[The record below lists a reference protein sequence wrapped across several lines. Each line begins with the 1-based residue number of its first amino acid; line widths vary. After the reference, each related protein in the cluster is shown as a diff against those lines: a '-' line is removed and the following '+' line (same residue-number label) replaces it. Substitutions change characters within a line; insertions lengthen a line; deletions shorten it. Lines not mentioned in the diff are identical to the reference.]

1 MLKLIANRD
10 LSLKRFYIIS
20 LILLIIPVILLADVR
35 YLSEEEYKDLSKKER
50 LKYWE
55 DLENELMM
63 WQQREADAKTQIPKN
78 EARITELKQKIKNA
92 QNAYDDLYN
101 SINEALGGITHS
113 QIVEFENQLNE
124 IKSKLNYYGRMPNSE
139 LYKNNKEI
147 LEFIDNY
154 NILKDQ
160 NVAKVPKF
168 LPEFVELD
176 PMITKLGDDLENA
189 KPKYYE
195 DTHVVV
201 KGEFLNKISGYEHI
215 YNDPLK
221 WGIIYRANRDQI
233 KDPDLIYPNQVF
245 KIPRGLPTTWKV
257 YKGECLWTISGYPEI
272 YNNPFKWPNIYQA
285 NTDQIKDPDLIY
297 PNQILKIPRD

>member
-1 MLKLIANRD
+1 MKKYFVTLL
-10 LSLKRFYIIS
+10 
-20 LILLIIPVILLADVR
+20 LILIVPVFLCADFR
-35 YLSEEEYKDLSKKER
+35 YLSDDEYKDLSKKER

-63 WQQREADAKTQIPKN
+63 WQKKEADAKAAIPKN
-78 EARITELKQKIKNA
+78 EARIAELKQKIKEADEEYNT
-92 QNAYDDLYN
+92 LYN
-101 SINEALGGITHS
+101 RILTALGGVSHS
-113 QIVEFENQLNE
+113 EIVEFQNQLDA
-124 IKSKLNYYGRMPNSE
+124 IKAKLDYYGQMPNSE

-154 NILKDQ
+154 NKMKTQ
-160 NVAKVPKF
+160 KVAKVPKF
-168 LPEFVELD
+168 ATEFVELD
-176 PMITKLGDDLENA
+176 RRITKLSSDLESA

-201 KGEFLNKISGYEHI
+201 KGEFLYKISGYEHI
-215 YNDPLK
+215 YNDPTR

-233 KDPDLIYPNQVF
+233 KDPDLIYPDQVF

-257 YKGECLWTISGYPEI
+257 YKGECLWTISSYPEI
-272 YNNPFKWPNIYQA
+272 YNDPFKWPQIYRA

-297 PNQILKIPRD
+297 PNQILRIPRD

>member
-1 MLKLIANRD
+1 MLKY
-10 LSLKRFYIIS
+10 YIIFL
-20 LILLIIPVILLADVR
+20 LILIVPVFLCADVR
-35 YLSEEEYKDLSKKER
+35 YLSEEEYKDISKQER

-63 WQQREADAKTQIPKN
+63 WQQREAAAKEKIPEN
-78 EARITELKQKIKNA
+78 EAKIAELTKKIQA
-92 QNAYDDLYN
+92 IQSDYDNLYA
-101 SINEALGGITHS
+101 SINEALGGISHS
-113 QIVEFENQLNE
+113 EIVEFENQLNE
-124 IKSKLNYYGRMPNSE
+124 IKAQLDYYGQMPNSE

-147 LEFIDNY
+147 LSFINKY
-154 NILKDQ
+154 NELKDQ

-176 PMITKLGDDLENA
+176 RRINKLSDDLSQA
-189 KPKYYE
+189 KPEYYE

-201 KGEFLNKISGYEHI
+201 RDECLWWISGYEHI
-215 YNDPLK
+215 YNDPLR

-233 KDPDLIYPNQVF
+233 KDPDLIYPDQVF
-245 KIPRGLPTTWKV
+245 KIPRGLPTTWRV
-257 YKGECLWTISGYPEI
+257 YKGECLWTISSYPEI
-272 YNNPFKWPNIYQA
+272 YNNPFEWPTIFRA